1 MLITE
6 LKSREAIEALTT
18 GKVFLI
24 HCHGCK
30 EVSFPEKEAKELQ
43 KELTAEGNVTGIF
56 TTDYICN
63 PENLKLRLEKRKE
76 EIDAAEAVLVFSCGV
91 GVQTVAEMLGDKKVY
106 ACCDTF
112 PLPGFQ
118 GVTPLEYDCKQC
130 GECYLNITGGI
141 CPITACSKSLINGQ
155 CGGAKNGKCEV
166 DGDMECGW
174 ERIYRRLAQLGRLDV
189 MKCPV
194 QVRNYATDDEVSKG

>member
-6 LKSREAIEALTT
+6 LKAKEIIKSLAV
-18 GKVFLI
+18 GKVFI
-24 HCHGCK
+24 INCHGCK
-30 EVSFPEKEAKELQ
+30 EVRFPEEAAKEMQ
-43 KELTAEGNVTGIF
+43 KELAAEGNVTGIF

-76 EIDAAEAVLVFSCGV
+76 EIDAADAVLVFSCGV
-91 GVQTVAEMLGDKKVY
+91 GVQTVAEFLGDKKVY

-141 CPITACSKSLINGQ
+141 CPITACSKSLVNGQ
-155 CGGAKNGKCEV
+155 CGGSKNGNCEV
-166 DGDMECGW
+166 DPDMECGW

-189 MKCPV
+189 LKCPV